1 MLTAEA
7 IPTRPS
13 ASGRTRSVKTRSV
26 LESALEVGRGI
37 LSGAG
42 EGSVFSVILI
52 PSSQISARP
61 CRVPKTISP
70 PRDAMEFHG
79 LKRAR

>member
-7 IPTRPS
+7 MPTRPLS
-13 ASGRTRSVKTRSV
+13 SGWTRSVNIRSISEGGS
-26 LESALEVGRGI
+26 LIR
-37 LSGAG
+37 SGAE

-52 PSSQISARP
+52 PSSQISAWP

-79 LKRAR
+79 RKRAR